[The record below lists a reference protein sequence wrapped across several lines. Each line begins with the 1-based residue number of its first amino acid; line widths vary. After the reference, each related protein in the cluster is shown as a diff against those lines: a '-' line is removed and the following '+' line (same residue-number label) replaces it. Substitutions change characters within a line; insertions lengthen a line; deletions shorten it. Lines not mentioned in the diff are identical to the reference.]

1 MCVANYTVQ
10 QKQQVL
16 VSIWAWTK
24 SFVLSEMKEK
34 ERKEKKM
41 RRQETAWTM
50 VAFTVRLK
58 SVLCNRTRKP
68 KKRRKKRKRC
78 KEIAQKWKLCVCSH
92 SVSLCMCD
100 LKAEPKFCPLSLSLS
115 LSLLV
120 GNHLSLST
128 LFSQPADVIDL
139 QVTQKQRQQRQ
150 QTNKQHKQ
158 R

>member
-50 VAFTVRLK
+50 AAFTVRLK

-68 KKRRKKRKRC
+68 KKKK
-78 KEIAQKWKLCVCSH
+78 KEEETMQSDCSKVKTVCV
-92 SVSLCMCD
+92 
-100 LKAEPKFCPLSLSLS
+100 
-115 LSLLV
+115 
-120 GNHLSLST
+120 
-128 LFSQPADVIDL
+128 
-139 QVTQKQRQQRQ
+139 
-150 QTNKQHKQ
+150 
-158 R
+158 